1 MDDGVPSKLTD
12 DVELGEKWINDPKKW
27 YDVYTVKPYDY
38 MEIVAMGG
46 VPVFDK
52 EQNRYVDKL
61 EAEKAKE
68 EAEQERIKESL
79 AKPTVDYSMVTQ
91 PTSEPGHIF
100 DGTKIGDV
108 QPHIEIGDSKP
119 NMEAQAAS
127 IPNEEDDLPF

>member
-1 MDDGVPSKLTD
+1 
-12 DVELGEKWINDPKKW
+12 
-27 YDVYTVKPYDY
+27 
-38 MEIVAMGG
+38 
-46 VPVFDK
+46 
-52 EQNRYVDKL
+52 
-61 EAEKAKE
+61 
-68 EAEQERIKESL
+68 
-79 AKPTVDYSMVTQ
+79 MVTQ